1 MTEFHP
7 AGAATGPDPATATAI
22 VRGILAD
29 VLEDPDLTADDDFFQ
44 FGGDSLIAT
53 RAVALIEAAFGLR
66 IPLVAFFEAP
76 TAAELADLIRARLD
90 G

>member
-7 AGAATGPDPATATAI
+7 AGTATGPDPATET

-76 TAAELADLIRARLD
+76 TAGELADLIRAQLD